1 MKNIFIASL
10 HLNLGGQPI
19 YDQVVDKDKEDV
31 QFNDFPEFSGLVRTM

>member
-19 YDQVVDKDKEDV
+19 YDQVVDKEDV
-31 QFNDFPEFSGLVRTM
+31 QFNDFLEFSGLVRTM